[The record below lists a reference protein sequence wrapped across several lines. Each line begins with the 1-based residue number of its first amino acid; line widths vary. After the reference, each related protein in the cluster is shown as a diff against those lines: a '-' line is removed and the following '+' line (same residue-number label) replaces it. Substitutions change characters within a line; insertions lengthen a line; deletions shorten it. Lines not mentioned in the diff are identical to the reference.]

1 MTSKPRHDEAYI
13 WIWLPGATEPVVA
26 GRLARDGE
34 NLIFNYGRSYLELEG
49 AIPLYLPELPLRPG
63 AIPPEPGL
71 NMAGC
76 LRDGAPD
83 AWGRRVILNR
93 TFGIK
98 GKDADIG
105 AIDELTYLLESG
117 SDRIGALDFQLS
129 PTTYVPRAAQSA
141 SLEELLTAAE
151 KVEKG
156 ISLTPELD
164 QALFHGSSLGGAR
177 PKAMIEDGDKKLIA
191 KFPSSSDTYN
201 VVKAE
206 FIAMRLAAKA
216 GLTVAPV
223 RLTNVAGKDVLLV
236 ERFDR
241 MRTDDGWQRRAMVS
255 ALTIF
260 GLDEMIARYASY
272 ADLTEVIRHRFSRP
286 KDTLRELFGRL
297 VFNIL
302 CGNTDDH
309 ARNHAAFW
317 EGKALTLTPAYD
329 ICPQSRAGNEA
340 SQAMLITD
348 NNRRSTL
355 ATCMEAAPNFL
366 LDKQTA
372 AGIIQQIQATMRTE
386 WEAICNE
393 ARLSEVDRNLFWGR
407 IFLNPY
413 IFEGYEGF

>member
-1 MTSKPRHDEAYI
+1 MTSKPRHDEAYV
-13 WIWLPGATEPVVA
+13 WVWLPGATEPVVA
-26 GRLARDGE
+26 GRLARDDE
-34 NLIFNYGRSYLELEG
+34 SLIFNYGRSYLELEG

-63 AIPPEPGL
+63 AIAPEPGL
-71 NMAGC
+71 TMAGC

-129 PTTYVPRAAQSA
+129 PTTYVPRAAQAA

-156 ISLTPELD
+156 IPLTPELD

-191 KFPSSSDTYN
+191 KFSSSSDTYN

-216 GLTVAPV
+216 GLNVAPV
-223 RLTNVAGKDVLLV
+223 RLAHVAGKDVLLV

-241 MRTDDGWQRRAMVS
+241 LRTDDGWQRRAMVS

-260 GLDEMIARYASY
+260 GLDEMMARYASY
-272 ADLTEVIRHRFSRP
+272 ADLTEVIRHRFSQP

-317 EGKALTLTPAYD
+317 DGKALALTPAYD

-340 SQAMLITD
+340 SQAMLITA

-366 LDKQTA
+366 LDMQTA
-372 AGIIQQIQATMRTE
+372 AEMIQHMLATVRTE
-386 WEAICNE
+386 WEATCDE
-393 ARLSEVDRNLFWGR
+393 ASLSEVDRNLFWER

-413 IFEGYEGF
+413 IFEGSEGF

>member
-1 MTSKPRHDEAYI
+1 MISKPRHDEAYV
-13 WIWLPGATEPVVA
+13 WVWLPGRTVPVVA

-34 NLIFNYGRSYLELEG
+34 TLSFIYGRSYLELEG
-49 AIPLYLPELPLRPG
+49 AIPLYLPELPLSAG
-63 AIPPEPGL
+63 AIPPEHGL
-71 NMAGC
+71 SMAGC

-93 TFGIK
+93 TVGIK

-105 AIDELTYLLESG
+105 AIDELTYLLASG

-129 PTTYVPRAAQSA
+129 PTAYVPRVAQAA
-141 SLEELLTAAE
+141 SLEALLTAVE
-151 KVEKG
+151 MVEKG
-156 ISLTPELD
+156 APLPPELD

-177 PKAMIEDGDKKLIA
+177 PKTMIEDGDRKLIA
-191 KFPSSSDTYN
+191 KFSSVSDTYK

-216 GLTVAPV
+216 GLDVAPV
-223 RLTNVAGKDVLLV
+223 RLTHVAGRDVLLV

-241 MRTDDGWQRRAMVS
+241 LHTGDGWQRKAMVS

-260 GLDEMIARYASY
+260 GLDQIMARYASY
-272 ADLTEVIRHRFSRP
+272 ADLTEIMRHRFIRP

-317 EGKALTLTPAYD
+317 DGEMLRLTPAYD
-329 ICPQSRAGNEA
+329 ICPQNRAGNEA

-348 NNRRSTL
+348 NNRRSRQ
-355 ATCMEAAPNFL
+355 AARCA
-366 LDKQTA
+366 DT
-372 AGIIQQIQATMRTE
+372 
-386 WEAICNE
+386 
-393 ARLSEVDRNLFWGR
+393 
-407 IFLNPY
+407 
-413 IFEGYEGF
+413 